1 MATPACL
8 MRSMASRNAFN
19 GLRKT
24 LRLVFARTLKALSP
38 HSIEL
43 SALDFYLSISPPQSA
58 FDSIGKSAA
67 CHALVSLS
75 IIAVGIQ
82 SIIALHSIYHSS
94 VLDLSIKALSLH
106 WIHERD
112 SWAGLRASSSV
123 LDSIYHCS

>member
-24 LRLVFARTLKALSP
+24 LRLVFARTLIALSP

-67 CHALVSLS
+67 CIGFS
-75 IIAVGIQ
+75 INH
-82 SIIALHSIYHSS
+82 SSWHSIYHSS
-94 VLDLSIKALSLH
+94 AFNLS
-106 WIHERD
+106 
-112 SWAGLRASSSV
+112 
-123 LDSIYHCS
+123 